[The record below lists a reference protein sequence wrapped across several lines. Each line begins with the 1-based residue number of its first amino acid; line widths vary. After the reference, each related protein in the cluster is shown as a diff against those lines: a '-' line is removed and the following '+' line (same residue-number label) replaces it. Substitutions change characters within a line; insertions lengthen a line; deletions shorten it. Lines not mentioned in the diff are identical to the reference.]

1 MATKRKTAA
10 KRAAAK
16 PAAQKK
22 KATKPKAP
30 AATAKPQRAAK
41 AARPAAAAVRRR
53 RATAARRPAARR
65 TGVRTAAPLPPVSIP
80 QWEWAPPS
88 LRNETVAAPKK
99 AVTRRRPAVKT
110 APVGKRVRRVRR
122 SSGPAVIVPDL
133 EPRIVRRPVKRSSAA
148 RVAAIRR
155 LAAGV
160 VRRRTAKR
168 AAESAVARAATRR
181 RATGVARPAVKP
193 AKAAPCPVRRAAAP
207 RPAAKPVVRPA
218 ARPVAAKP
226 YIDYGPRLPEQYRD
240 DTMFAMVRD
249 PEWVF
254 VYWELTGQ
262 VLARLRRRFGAIR
275 RAAWRLVGVAA
286 DGRVRFSAQ
295 PPANVLGTWYCKV
308 GPQAELYFALRA
320 RLADGR
326 EVELLRSNL
335 VRTPRL
341 QPSAQ
346 TDVAWYVSEPD
357 FVARFLAAYEPPYTS
372 GQKRS
377 FRGFGKLPLNLPTSG
392 SVPR

>member
-1 MATKRKTAA
+1 MR
-10 KRAAAK
+10 
-16 PAAQKK
+16 
-22 KATKPKAP
+22 
-30 AATAKPQRAAK
+30 
-41 AARPAAAAVRRR
+41 V
-53 RATAARRPAARR
+53 
-65 TGVRTAAPLPPVSIP
+65 AAPLPPVSIP
-80 QWEWAPPS
+80 QWEWAPPA
-88 LRNETVAAPKK
+88 LRNASATVPKK
-99 AVTRRRPAVKT
+99 TARRRPTVQAAK
-110 APVGKRVRRVRR
+110 AGKSVRRVRR
-122 SSGPAVIVPDL
+122 SAGPAVIVPDL

-148 RVAAIRR
+148 RVAAIRQ

-181 RATGVARPAVKP
+181 RASGVTRTAVKPAKTASRPVRRAVAPRPAVKP
-193 AKAAPCPVRRAAAP
+193 AV
-207 RPAAKPVVRPA
+207 RPAAKPAP
-218 ARPVAAKP
+218 AKP
-226 YIDYGPRLPEQYRD
+226 YLDFGPRLPEQYHD

-262 VLARLRRRFGAIR
+262 VLARLRRRFGDIR
-275 RAAWRLVGVAA
+275 RAVWRLVGLTV

-295 PPANVLGTWYCKV
+295 PPAQVVGDWYCKV

-341 QPSAQ
+341 WPSEN
-346 TDVAWYVSEPD
+346 TDAAWYVSEPD